1 MNRQD
6 RCTAIRRFT
15 TIRSIQEFAAL
26 WCGCSEDDLPIVL
39 AKTYGGG
46 STSLG
51 SIIVRSDDYPCLEPR
66 IRFIIDAIND
76 GRVEACD
83 ELGSFRGKDNIS
95 WKRMCLRMDKAREWL
110 ENSALPLNE
119 LPAFLFSSQ
128 AENLPAT
135 VAGLE
140 EAQKRIHGLEE
151 ALRERDARI
160 AELELLTTATE
171 TGEDGP
177 VNAKRW
183 RLSCHALARAFAAY
197 INRSGPENITKEQFL
212 EFLKNRV
219 ENFRNPL
226 GTVENIAW
234 QELPQSLKSGPGRPR
249 KQYEE
254 TGVPF

>member
-1 MNRQD
+1 MKGHD

-119 LPAFLFSSQ
+119 LPEFLFPSQ
-128 AENLPAT
+128 ADTLPAT

-140 EAQKRIHGLEE
+140 EAQKRIHELEE

-160 AELELLTTATE
+160 AELELLTTTTE

-177 VNAKRW
+177 VNSRRW
-183 RLSCHALARAFAAY
+183 SLSCRALAKAFAAY
-197 INRSGPENITKEQFL
+197 INRSAPENITKDQFL

-226 GTVENIAW
+226 VAVETIAW

-249 KQYEE
+249 NQYEE